1 MRDLA
6 DREMAF
12 EIWRIHRRSE
22 CRACRRNY
30 LLTRKRHSGNFLV
43 NGAPVPNDKPPSD
56 LHHHLGYWLR
66 AVSNAVSQN
75 FARQIEKEGVT
86 VAEWVF
92 LRVLYDANRIAPS
105 MLAERMGMTRGAISK
120 LAERLGEKGL
130 VEHEANPTDRRA
142 QVLALTHAGRAMVPA
157 LAEIADAND
166 ATFFKMLA
174 PDEQRALRALLMKIV
189 SERKLTKAPID

>member
-1 MRDLA
+1 M
-6 DREMAF
+6 
-12 EIWRIHRRSE
+12 
-22 CRACRRNY
+22 
-30 LLTRKRHSGNFLV
+30 
-43 NGAPVPNDKPPSD
+43 PNDKPPSD

-75 FARQIEKEGVT
+75 FARRVEKEGVT

-92 LRVLYDANRIAPS
+92 LRTLYDANRIAPS

-120 LAERLGEKGL
+120 LAERLDEKGL

-142 QVLALTHAGRAMVPA
+142 QVLALTEAGRALVPA
-157 LAEIADAND
+157 LAAIADAND
-166 ATFFKMLA
+166 AAFFKMLA
-174 PDEQRALRALLMKIV
+174 PDEQRALRALLMKII

>member
-1 MRDLA
+1 M
-6 DREMAF
+6 
-12 EIWRIHRRSE
+12 
-22 CRACRRNY
+22 
-30 LLTRKRHSGNFLV
+30 
-43 NGAPVPNDKPPSD
+43 PNDKPPSD

-75 FARQIEKEGVT
+75 FARQVEKEGVT

>member
-1 MRDLA
+1 
-6 DREMAF
+6 
-12 EIWRIHRRSE
+12 
-22 CRACRRNY
+22 
-30 LLTRKRHSGNFLV
+30 
-43 NGAPVPNDKPPSD
+43 
-56 LHHHLGYWLR
+56 
-66 AVSNAVSQN
+66 
-75 FARQIEKEGVT
+75 
-86 VAEWVF
+86 
-92 LRVLYDANRIAPS
+92 

-142 QVLALTHAGRAMVPA
+142 QVLALTQAGRAMVPA